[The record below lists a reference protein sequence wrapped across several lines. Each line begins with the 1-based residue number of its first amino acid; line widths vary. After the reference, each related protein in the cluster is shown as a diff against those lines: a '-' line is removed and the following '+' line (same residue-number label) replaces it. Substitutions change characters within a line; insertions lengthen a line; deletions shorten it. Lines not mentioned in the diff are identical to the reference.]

1 MIATECKSKKEVRF
15 KMAKKYSND
24 KGDYFDPGESEAS
37 EIYKGHEILTYEELR
52 PEKNEIEASEAAVE
66 AGFNQV
72 LRKLRKLG
80 NKFQML

>member
-1 MIATECKSKKEVRF
+1 
-15 KMAKKYSND
+15 MAKKYSND

-52 PEKNEIEASEAAVE
+52 PEKNEIEASEAAVK